1 MSASRENVRTGPDGE
16 PGLLRITGACVTFGG
31 LRAVDDVSLEVGSG
45 EIVGLVGPNGAGKST
60 LFGAIAGAVR
70 LSGGSIEFAGRDV
83 TGHGAQRM
91 SSWGV
96 ARTFQKV
103 RLFPTMTAEEN
114 VLVAARAHHRNAREA
129 HEAVAAALD
138 MAGFTLDPATPATAL
153 ALADRKRVEI
163 ARAVAARPRLLL
175 LDEMLN
181 GLTRQ
186 ETDALVAAVAELPA
200 AGITVML
207 VEHVLHVV
215 RSLCDR
221 LAVLHHGKL
230 IATGDPGDVLARDE
244 VIEAWLGRAHEEGA
258 R

>member
-1 MSASRENVRTGPDGE
+1 VSTGHGTDPAVRDGR
-16 PGLLRITGACVTFGG
+16 PLLRVSGASVTFGG
-31 LRAVDDVSLEVGSG
+31 LRAVDDVSLDVDGG

-70 LSGGSIEFAGRDV
+70 LSAGSVEFAGRDV
-83 TGHGAQRM
+83 TGQGAQRM
-91 SSWGV
+91 SMRGV

-103 RLFPTMTAEEN
+103 RLFPTMTVAEN
-114 VLVAARAHHRNAREA
+114 VLVAARAHHRNARAA
-129 HEAVAAALD
+129 HEAVDAALD
-138 MAGFTLDPATPATAL
+138 LAGITLDPATPANAL

-163 ARAVAARPRLLL
+163 ARAVAGRPRLLL

-186 ETDALVAAVAELPA
+186 ETDALVAAVAGLPA

-221 LAVLHHGKL
+221 LAVLHHGRL
-230 IATGDPGDVLARDE
+230 IAAGDPADVLARDE
-244 VIEAWLGRAHEEGA
+244 VVEAWLGRARTEGA